1 MDEQLENAKSIAYNN
16 FTSFNVVLSDIVM
29 KLIPEETKA
38 KLKIGTEIE
47 ENSFRTLLGNV
58 IGSIITREE
67 FEAGVAKNLEKVNID
82 HEKLYALLTI
92 NESFDSTTEAA
103 YRLIAEAETPE
114 SAKDVMIQVTD
125 ILKKENIPNIV
136 DSIASIITKEVK
148 KSNAELDDIETKE
161 TELNINTDNSGTAL
175 TDDPLNIV
183 DDTLIEDDEPESKE
197 GEGNASDPDA
207 SHIQTDDVPDS
218 TDPEEEDDTENK
230 AIQGEEGELY
240 SEAVRY
246 KYAECL
252 NTNIV
257 YRLRNAVSKYY
268 YNIAKDNPEGDKQV
282 ENTTI
287 AIAHALV
294 ILGIFLSQYGI
305 MEPEVF
311 AAKAEK
317 VFGDNDE
324 NQDN

>member
-1 MDEQLENAKSIAYNN
+1 MDEQLENAKNIAYKN
-16 FTSFNVVLSDIVM
+16 FTSFNVVLSDIIM

-38 KLKIGTEIE
+38 KLGIGTEVDE
-47 ENSFRTLLGNV
+47 SSFRTLLGDI
-58 IGSIITREE
+58 IGNIITREE
-67 FEAGVAKNLEKVNID
+67 FEAGVAKNLEKVDID
-82 HEKLYALLTI
+82 HEKIYALLTI
-92 NESFDSTTEAA
+92 NESFNSTTEAA
-103 YRLIAEAETPE
+103 YRLIAEADTPE
-114 SAKDVMIQVTD
+114 SAKDVMVQVTD
-125 ILKKENIPNIV
+125 ILKKDNIPNIV

-161 TELNINTDNSGTAL
+161 TELNINTDNSGTSL

-183 DDTLIEDDEPESKE
+183 DDTAVEGGDD
-197 GEGNASDPDA
+197 GDASDPNA
-207 SHIQTDDVPDS
+207 SSVQTDDVPDS

-240 SEAVRY
+240 SEAVRC

-268 YNIAKDNPEGDKQV
+268 YNIAKNNPEGDKQV

-294 ILGIFLSQYGI
+294 ILGIFLSQYGL

-317 VFGDNDE
+317 VFGDNNE
-324 NQDN
+324 NQNI